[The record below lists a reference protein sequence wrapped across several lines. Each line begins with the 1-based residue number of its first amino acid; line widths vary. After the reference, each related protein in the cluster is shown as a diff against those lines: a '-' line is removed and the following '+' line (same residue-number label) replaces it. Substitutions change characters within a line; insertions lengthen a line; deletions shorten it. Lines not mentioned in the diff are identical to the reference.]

1 MYHVWNI
8 PLSIAIKPCIH
19 RSTHVRIKRHPSKQ
33 KLHFKTNY
41 DERQLIDVVVAS
53 WRVLFSNVQSAD
65 AKKSSSS
72 SKAAAV
78 IFIPLFT
85 VQCSVFN
92 QCAFY
97 RTRKNWRR
105 RRRGRR
111 GKIEIAH
118 VQHNIKRPC
127 GHILL
132 HASSNRNTG
141 APQLQLEWMNGWI
154 EMFVGRKE
162 EKKLEQ
168 KMKHRILS

>member
-1 MYHVWNI
+1 M
-8 PLSIAIKPCIH
+8 
-19 RSTHVRIKRHPSKQ
+19 
-33 KLHFKTNY
+33 
-41 DERQLIDVVVAS
+41 
-53 WRVLFSNVQSAD
+53 
-65 AKKSSSS
+65 SSSRRGAFYFQMFSLRMLRNHHHHRKLLLQYS
-72 SKAAAV
+72 SHCS
-78 IFIPLFT
+78 LFN

-97 RTRKNWRR
+97 RTRKNWRKR
-105 RRRGRR
+105 RRERR

-127 GHILL
+127 GHILV

-154 EMFVGRKE
+154 EMFVGKKE

-168 KMKHRILS
+168 NPFLARPYSGCLLAAWLRSCACW